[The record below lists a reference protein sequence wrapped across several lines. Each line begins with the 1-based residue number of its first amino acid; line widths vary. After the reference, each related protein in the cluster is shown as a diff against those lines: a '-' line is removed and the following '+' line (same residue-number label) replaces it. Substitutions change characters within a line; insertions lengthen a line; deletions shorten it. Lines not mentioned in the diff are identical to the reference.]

1 MKSIR
6 LKEPT
11 LIAILIVFYLVGTIG
26 ILLPAY
32 KDAFLKLSFFNLIL
46 SFIVIL
52 FARKK
57 QFFRF
62 SVFLFFCFLVGM
74 SVEWIGIHTGY
85 LFGDYTYGKNL
96 GAKFSGVPWVIG
108 LNWGLLIVSSASV
121 VNRLKTSNFW
131 KATFAALLMTGLDYL
146 MEPVAI
152 ESDFW
157 KWENGTIPLYNY
169 ICWFVISLVLQV
181 IYFKFKL
188 VESNKVF
195 NTLFIILIVFFSV
208 LTIF

>member
-26 ILLPAY
+26 ILLPGY
-32 KDAFLKLSFFNLIL
+32 KDVFLKLSFFNLIL
-46 SFIVIL
+46 SFSVIL

-57 QFFRF
+57 QFFQF
-62 SVFLFFCFLVGM
+62 ILFLLFCFLVGM

-85 LFGDYTYGKNL
+85 LFGDYSYGKNL

-108 LNWGLLIVSSASV
+108 LNWGLLVVSSASI
-121 VNRLKTSNFW
+121 VNRLKVSNFW

-157 KWENGTIPLYNY
+157 HWESEYIPVFNY
-169 ICWFVISLVLQV
+169 ICWFVISLFLQL
-181 IYFKFKL
+181 IYFKCKL
-188 VESNKVF
+188 AESNKVS
-195 NTLFIILIVFFSV
+195 NTLFIILIVFFSI